1 MNDVLKVFA
10 DLFGTD
16 DSVNLDYHGELDEI
30 SEFMNYTENGI
41 SKGEDNPDA
50 YFILNDNL
58 LIIEHFKI
66 DCSKRTRKGSSSL
79 EDEAR
84 TDREYMKM
92 LDDPNQNIYH
102 GIITAPTSYSYFIKN
117 AIETLSAHYK
127 KIDNYISNVK
137 AQENVQEFSKIRV
150 CFVIEDAS
158 IIPPTVLHD
167 GEMTGV
173 VLTYCKEFLVYFK
186 KCRKLDWVLYL
197 PSYYKQKI
205 TEPKGFFC
213 SQKYINEYLAHT
225 KPYKDMR
232 FISWQPNVV
241 GGKTTFKISN
251 SREE

>member
-10 DLFGTD
+10 ELLGTD
-16 DSVNLDYHGELDEI
+16 ESVSLDYHGDIDEI
-30 SEFMNYTENGI
+30 SEFMSYTENGI

-50 YFILNDNL
+50 YFILNDSL

-84 TDREYMKM
+84 TDREFMKM
-92 LDDPNQNIYH
+92 LDDPNQNTYH

-137 AQENVQEFSKIRV
+137 KQEDVQEFSKIRI

-167 GEMTGV
+167 G
-173 VLTYCKEFLVYFK
+173 
-186 KCRKLDWVLYL
+186 
-197 PSYYKQKI
+197 
-205 TEPKGFFC
+205 
-213 SQKYINEYLAHT
+213 
-225 KPYKDMR
+225 
-232 FISWQPNVV
+232 
-241 GGKTTFKISN
+241 
-251 SREE
+251 